1 MTPAQLAAMTPAQLK
16 QLSDYIVM
24 LRSVSSMFMK
34 AMNQMSALNNSWNAT
49 VSALVGASNG
59 TTIPDGSDFA
69 GAGPLTDTNVTNI
82 TSYFQGCMTSYFDAP
97 HQQIM
102 TIASGPGNTK

>member
-24 LRSVSSMFMK
+24 ARAVASQFMK
-34 AMNQMSALNNSWNAT
+34 AMNQMNALNNSWNGS

-59 TTIPDGSDFA
+59 TVIPDASGFA
-69 GAGPLTDTNVTNI
+69 GITTLTDTDVTNI
-82 TSYFQGCMTSYFDAP
+82 TSYFQGAMTSYYDVP
-97 HQQIM
+97 HQQVM
-102 TIASGPGNTK
+102 TKACGPGNAI